1 MPGNIFFDGAA
12 FDNLAK
18 LKKNT
23 TPVQVCPS
31 QKPSWWCVFLFPR
44 ASFDR
49 QIVHGIN
56 DPVIRV
62 SCAHDLY
69 RICSEQHPLPPVY
82 IAESGHEPERSHV
95 RDFVKAASDFID
107 HVKKL
112 TDADALST
120 DASPSA
126 SMEEDTPLTEE
137 NSLVRIARALSWER
151 KPQTSRE
158 AVSPGQAHTAAANAT
173 LESPPCVATKTVA
186 EDEQENTIFHRVART
201 LSWDRKP
208 RSGDAAPSSSGT
220 SAECKESNTVCS
232 SNSTRAGS
240 GAASIGV
247 VEAQSQEDDS
257 IFHHLARALSWD
269 RKPRS
274 GNASRS
280 ADPNSK
286 LSASRGDTARTSN
299 DAQEEDT
306 IFHQLARALS
316 WERKPRTCRAAR
328 LNTETY
334 SPGPGARVRE
344 ECSLSKPSDVHT
356 ASTESQ
362 EEDTFAQQVSR
373 MISGE
378 AHSRSDS
385 PDAKSHP

>member
-1 MPGNIFFDGAA
+1 M
-12 FDNLAK
+12 
-18 LKKNT
+18 
-23 TPVQVCPS
+23 
-31 QKPSWWCVFLFPR
+31 
-44 ASFDR
+44 
-49 QIVHGIN
+49 
-56 DPVIRV
+56 
-62 SCAHDLY
+62 
-69 RICSEQHPLPPVY
+69 
-82 IAESGHEPERSHV
+82 
-95 RDFVKAASDFID
+95 
-107 HVKKL
+107 
-112 TDADALST
+112 
-120 DASPSA
+120 
-126 SMEEDTPLTEE
+126 
-137 NSLVRIARALSWER
+137 RIARALSWER

-158 AVSPGQAHTAAANAT
+158 AVSPGQAHTAAANTT
-173 LESPPCVATKTVA
+173 LESPPCVASKTVA

-240 GAASIGV
+240 AAASIGV

-269 RKPRS
+269 RKPRA

-280 ADPNSK
+280 ADPDSK
-286 LSASRGDTARTSN
+286 PSASRGDTARTSN

-316 WERKPRTCRAAR
+316 WERKPRACRAAC
-328 LNTETY
+328 LNTESY

-344 ECSLSKPSDVHT
+344 ERSLSKTSDVHT

-378 AHSRSDS
+378 GLSRSDS
-385 PDAKSHP
+385 PDAKSHPKSPEKSSAKTHSVPPIPMKTNSVSRRAEEKLNSQEDDSLLHQIVRTFSWDKKPRSSHATRPPPPSASSAGGKAFENPR